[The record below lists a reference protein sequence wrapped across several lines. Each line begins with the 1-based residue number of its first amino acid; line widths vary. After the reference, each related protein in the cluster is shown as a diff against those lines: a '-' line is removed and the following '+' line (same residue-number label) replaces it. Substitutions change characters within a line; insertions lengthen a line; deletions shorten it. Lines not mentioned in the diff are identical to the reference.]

1 MLLKNVLTIVGGIAL
16 FASCVNQPSATVSTD
31 DSAYDQRKADSL
43 GIPKGN
49 KLSAAMK
56 RAMEWPQ
63 RDNSWFFEYKMMPL
77 KGDLAYEE
85 GIVRRDQVLDRWSK
99 YYVWYSKSYGET
111 QGFAGDVEN
120 EKVLGYGNIDKR
132 GYLDHLYV
140 HKDYQGKTDC
150 NKAM

>member
-85 GIVRRDQVLDRWSK
+85 GIVRRDPSAMIKVGDK
-99 YYVWYSKSYGET
+99 YYVWYSKVMVKLRDLPGML
-111 QGFAGDVEN
+111 
-120 EKVLGYGNIDKR
+120 KMKR
-132 GYLDHLYV
+132 FSMGQMRYMV
-140 HKDYQGKTDC
+140 CHK
-150 NKAM
+150 

>member
-85 GIVRRDQVLDRWSK
+85 GIVRRDPSAMIKVDNK
-99 YYVWYSKSYGET
+99 YIKIGTKIIIRKHQISIMTILKSHHT
-111 QGFAGDVEN
+111 TN
-120 EKVLGYGNIDKR
+120 HNI
-132 GYLDHLYV
+132 
-140 HKDYQGKTDC
+140 
-150 NKAM
+150 NKATVLNKTG

>member
-85 GIVRRDQVLDRWSK
+85 GIVRRDPSAMIKVGDK
-99 YYVWYSKSYGET
+99 YYVWYSKS
-111 QGFAGDVEN
+111 
-120 EKVLGYGNIDKR
+120 
-132 GYLDHLYV
+132 
-140 HKDYQGKTDC
+140 
-150 NKAM
+150 

>member
-1 MLLKNVLTIVGGIAL
+1 M

-77 KGDLAYEE
+77 KGEFWLM
-85 GIVRRDQVLDRWSK
+85 R
-99 YYVWYSKSYGET
+99 
-111 QGFAGDVEN
+111 
-120 EKVLGYGNIDKR
+120 KV
-132 GYLDHLYV
+132 
-140 HKDYQGKTDC
+140 
-150 NKAM
+150 